1 MEIYEVLEPI
11 CLKAEAGEGNAKKGL
26 LLLNEMFRLLA
37 LMRELMSQL
46 GRREDESVHMRSL
59 VKQYYDLWLDKVS
72 ALGCGDIGEYLNW
85 PNHYG

>member
-37 LMRELMSQL
+37 LMRELMSL
-46 GRREDESVHMRSL
+46 T
-59 VKQYYDLWLDKVS
+59 
-72 ALGCGDIGEYLNW
+72 
-85 PNHYG
+85 